1 MTQWFV
7 GLQWDELGNGTLGV
21 AMGSSGPQIEDE
33 EEDMAYELF
42 YTYNVN
48 DSMSITPAIF
58 ILEDNDPGAD
68 DQTGVVVKTSF
79 SF

>member
-1 MTQWFV
+1 
-7 GLQWDELGNGTLGV
+7 
-21 AMGSSGPQIEDE
+21 MGSSGPQVENAE
-33 EEDMAYELF
+33 ENMAYEVF

-48 DSMSITPAIF
+48 DSMTVTPALF
-58 ILEDNDPGAD
+58 ILENNAAGAD

>member
-1 MTQWFV
+1 
-7 GLQWDELGNGTLGV
+7 
-21 AMGSSGPQIEDE
+21 MGSSGPQQENVDE
-33 EEDMAYELF
+33 NIAYEVF

-48 DSMSITPAIF
+48 DSMTVTPALF
-58 ILEDNDPGAD
+58 IIENNTAGAE

>member
-1 MTQWFV
+1 
-7 GLQWDELGNGTLGV
+7 
-21 AMGSSGPQIEDE
+21 MGSRGPQLEDVDE
-33 EEDMAYELF
+33 NMAYEVF

-48 DSMSITPAIF
+48 DSMTITPAMF
-58 ILEDNDPGAD
+58 ILENNAAGAD

>member
-1 MTQWFV
+1 
-7 GLQWDELGNGTLGV
+7 
-21 AMGSSGPQIEDE
+21 MGSSGPQLEDA

-48 DSMSITPAIF
+48 DSMTITPAIF
-58 ILEDNDPGAD
+58 ILEDNDPETD
-68 DQTGVVVKTSF
+68 DTTGVVVKTSF

>member
-1 MTQWFV
+1 
-7 GLQWDELGNGTLGV
+7 
-21 AMGSSGPQIEDE
+21 MGSRGAQAENVE
-33 EEDMAYELF
+33 ENMAYELF

-48 DSMSITPAIF
+48 DNMTITPAIF
-58 ILEDNDPGAD
+58 ILEENQQANVD